1 VKVLE
6 VRVHGLGT
14 EPKTQQHV
22 VVLRELDG
30 TRVLPIFVGPCEA
43 QAIARLVKRETF
55 PRPLTHDLLALVV
68 EGLRAKVTRVTI
80 TELREGTYYA
90 TLLLERGPEQV
101 LSIDARPSDSIAVA
115 LRSEA
120 PLFVNEELLQAPPD
134 QPAIRD
140 DDPDEPAPSPAE
152 PGVPLTEAQKAEQL
166 RRFLENL
173 DPEDF
178 GKFSM

>member
-1 VKVLE
+1 VRVTE

-22 VVLRELDG
+22 VILRELDG

-43 QAIARLVKRETF
+43 QAIARLVKRESF
-55 PRPLTHDLLALVV
+55 PRPLTHDLLALLV

-80 TELREGTYYA
+80 TDLREGTYFA
-90 TLLLERGPEQV
+90 TLLLERGQEV
-101 LSIDARPSDSIAVA
+101 LSVDARPSDSIAVA
-115 LRSEA
+115 LRTEA
-120 PLFVNEELLQAPPD
+120 PLFVNEDLLQAPPD
-134 QPAIRD
+134 QPAMRD
-140 DDPDEPAPSPAE
+140 PEDEPSPPDEAPEA
-152 PGVPLTEAQKAEQL
+152 PLTEAQKAEQL
-166 RRFLENL
+166 RRYLENL

>member
-1 VKVLE
+1 MKVTE

-30 TRVLPIFVGPCEA
+30 LRVLPIFVGPCEA
-43 QAIARLVKRETF
+43 QAIARLVKRESF

-80 TELREGTYYA
+80 TDLREGTYFA
-90 TLLLERGPEQV
+90 SLLLERGQEV

-115 LRSEA
+115 LRADA
-120 PLFVNEELLQAPPD
+120 PLFVNEELLQSPPD
-134 QPAIRD
+134 QQAVRE
-140 DDPDEPAPSPAE
+140 DPDDE
-152 PGVPLTEAQKAEQL
+152 PGPSGEAPETPLTEAQKAEQL
-166 RRFLENL
+166 RRYLENL